1 VLPCGSSDKV
11 VPFRNTTSH
20 SYRDY
25 LPFMPDK
32 SQNDELTPN
41 AVDDDE
47 VGIMDFLI
55 VLAKHKALT
64 LVLPFIVAVIAA
76 GYSLRLPNTFTA
88 NTKLLPPQSQSV
100 SLAQQIGGL
109 AGLAGLIGGS
119 PGKGTGDL
127 YVAMLKSRAVAD
139 NLIQRFGLMKQWE
152 INAEHPGDAYGKL
165 EGVTTILTGK
175 DGTISIEV
183 SDVDPKQAADI
194 ANAYVDELLKLTSI
208 IAVTEASKRRLFF
221 ERQLAQAKE
230 NLSKAENAARQGLQ
244 GGGGL
249 VKVDEQG
256 RAMVEVTARLRGQ
269 ITVKQVQ
276 IGAMRAFAA
285 DRNPDLLAAQ
295 QELESLKNELAKA
308 EGSAGGAK
316 PEKANGQGIDN
327 LGLLR
332 DVKYFEVIYEL
343 LARQFE
349 IAKID
354 EAKDGAIIQVLDK
367 AIVPDRRSGPKRTY
381 IVLMSA
387 VLAGFFGLIIAFAID
402 SFGRSKQNP
411 RQLSRLQTLKGY
423 LKFR

>member
-1 VLPCGSSDKV
+1 
-11 VPFRNTTSH
+11 
-20 SYRDY
+20 
-25 LPFMPDK
+25 MPDK

-41 AVDDDE
+41 LMDEDE
-47 VGIMDFLI
+47 VGIMDFLVI
-55 VLAKHKALT
+55 LAKHKALI
-64 LVLPFIVAVIAA
+64 LVVPFIVAVIAA

-88 NTKLLPPQSQSV
+88 NTKLLPPQSQSA

-109 AGLAGLIGGS
+109 AGFAGLIGGA
-119 PGKGTGDL
+119 PGKGAGDL

-194 ANAYVDELLKLTSI
+194 ANAYVEELLKLTSV

-230 NLSKAENAARQGLQ
+230 NLSKAENSARQGLQ

-295 QELESLKNELAKA
+295 QELESLKSELAKA
-308 EGSAGGAK
+308 EGSAGA
-316 PEKANGQGIDN
+316 AN
-327 LGLLR
+327 R
-332 DVKYFEVIYEL
+332 K
-343 LARQFE
+343 RQMVRVS
-349 IAKID
+349 IT
-354 EAKDGAIIQVLDK
+354 LDC
-367 AIVPDRRSGPKRTY
+367 
-381 IVLMSA
+381 
-387 VLAGFFGLIIAFAID
+387 
-402 SFGRSKQNP
+402 
-411 RQLSRLQTLKGY
+411 
-423 LKFR
+423 